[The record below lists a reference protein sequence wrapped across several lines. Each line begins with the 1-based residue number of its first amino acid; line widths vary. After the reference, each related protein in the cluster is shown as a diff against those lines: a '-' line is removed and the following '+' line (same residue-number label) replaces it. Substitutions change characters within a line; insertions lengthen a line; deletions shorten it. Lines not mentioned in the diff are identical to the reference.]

1 MPAEWVKRATT
12 PVVTIEGR
20 RGYGYQWYTGTLSPD
35 TPRALSW
42 ASGIGWGGQRLFVA
56 PQLDL
61 VIAMNA
67 GNYSLPIVEQGHIA
81 NLVLYEVVLP
91 ALA

>member
-1 MPAEWVKRATT
+1 
-12 PVVTIEGR
+12 
-20 RGYGYQWYTGTLSPD
+20 LSPG

-56 PQLDL
+56 PQLEL

-67 GNYSLPIVEQGHIA
+67 GNYSLPIMEQGRIA
-81 NLVLYEVVLP
+81 NLVLYEAVLP
-91 ALA
+91 PLA

>member
-1 MPAEWVKRATT
+1 MKRATT

-20 RGYGYQWYTGTLSPD
+20 GGYGYQWYTGTLSSG

-42 ASGIGWGGQRLFVA
+42 ASGIGWGRQRLFVA

-67 GNYSLPIVEQGHIA
+67 GNYSLPIMEQGRIA
-81 NLVLYEVVLP
+81 NLVLYEAVLP
-91 ALA
+91 P

>member
-1 MPAEWVKRATT
+1 
-12 PVVTIEGR
+12 
-20 RGYGYQWYTGTLSPD
+20 
-35 TPRALSW
+35 
-42 ASGIGWGGQRLFVA
+42 LFVA

-67 GNYSLPIVEQGHIA
+67 GNYSLPIMEQGHIA

-91 ALA
+91 ALM